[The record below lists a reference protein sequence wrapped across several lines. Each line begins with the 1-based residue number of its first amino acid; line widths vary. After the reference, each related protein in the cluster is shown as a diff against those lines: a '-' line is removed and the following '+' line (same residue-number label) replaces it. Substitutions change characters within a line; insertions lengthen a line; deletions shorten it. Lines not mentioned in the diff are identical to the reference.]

1 MLAEP
6 FAYYWF
12 VLVAIGLVSG
22 CLSGLLGVG
31 GGMLMVPLLSFLLGL
46 EQHKAQGISLGV
58 MIFPVMLLGF
68 ISYYKKGYVRF
79 SYIFRILIGFLLGGL
94 LGAQTAHQVSA
105 FYLRKLFGLLLI
117 IVAVKALLQKPEK

>member
-6 FAYYWF
+6 FAYYW
-12 VLVAIGLVSG
+12 LILMAIGLVSG

-46 EQHKAQGISLGV
+46 EQHKAQGVSLGV

-68 ISYYKKGYVRF
+68 ISYYRKGYVRF
-79 SYIFRILIGFLLGGL
+79 SYIFWILTGFLLGGL
-94 LGAQTAHQVSA
+94 LGAQTAHKLPA

-117 IVAVKALLQKPEK
+117 ISAVKALVQKPKK